1 MKAKSTSP
9 TGAAKKRWIVKLGS
23 GLLSRKDGVV
33 NRKQI
38 GLLVAQIAALMKEE
52 YEVILVSSGAIS
64 AGMTALGLLQRPQ
77 ATTSLQACATV
88 GQIELMSEYQ
98 RHLRKLELHGA
109 QLLLTHANLDSRSCC
124 HNATQT
130 LEHLLSQ
137 KNILPII
144 NENDAIAS
152 DEIKVGDNDR
162 LSAYVATLVHAQ
174 RLVILSTVNGFMSNP
189 DGTGNVIPS
198 ITKID
203 ENIRRQAAG
212 TAGPRNVGGMAT
224 KLIAAEIAAGIG
236 ADTII
241 ANGHTPDILQ
251 AIAKGEFVGTTFQ
264 L

>member
-1 MKAKSTSP
+1 M
-9 TGAAKKRWIVKLGS
+9 IIKLGS
-23 GLLSRKDGVV
+23 GLLSRRDGVV
-33 NRKQI
+33 DRKQI
-38 GLLVAQIAALMKEE
+38 GLLVAQIAGLMAEE

-64 AGMTALGLLQRPQ
+64 AGMTALGLVQRPQ
-77 ATTSLQACATV
+77 TTTSLQACATV

-98 RHLRKLELHGA
+98 RHLRKLGLHGA

-130 LEHLLSQ
+130 LEHLLAQ

-162 LSAYVATLVHAQ
+162 LSAYVATLVHAK
-174 RLVILSTVNGFMSNP
+174 RLVILSTVDGFMSNP
-189 DGTGNVIPS
+189 DGTGSVVPK

-203 ENIRRQAAG
+203 ENIRKQAAG
-212 TAGPRNVGGMAT
+212 VAGPRNVGGMAT
-224 KLIAAEIAAGIG
+224 KLLAAEIAAGIG

-241 ANGHTPDILQ
+241 ANGRTPGILQ
-251 AIAKGEFVGTTFQ
+251 AIASGEFTGTTFQ